1 MKKRFGKNDFIFFGI
16 IVILLIGILVWFYI
30 LRPTSGDSVTIT
42 IDGEVYGV
50 YSLEEEQEI
59 PIPNKNGE
67 ISNILLISSGKA
79 KMIEADCRD
88 QLCVHQKA
96 ISIQN
101 ENIVCLPNRVVVT
114 VTNEESGGFDGFVQ

>member
-42 IDGEVYGV
+42 IDGEVYGI
-50 YSLEEEQEI
+50 YSLEDEQEI

-79 KMIEADCRD
+79 KMIEADCPD
-88 QLCVHQKA
+88 KLCMNQN
-96 ISIQN
+96 SIYRNN
-101 ENIVCLPNRVVVT
+101 ENIVCLPNHVVVT
-114 VTNEESGGFDGFVQ
+114 ITSKESDEIDAIAK

>member
-1 MKKRFGKNDFIFFGI
+1 MCRRFGKNDWLFVGGLL
-16 IVILLIGILVWFYI
+16 VICVFVLIGFRLWNS
-30 LRPTSGDSVTIT
+30 REGSQVTIT
-42 IDGEVYGV
+42 RDGVIYKV
-50 YSLEEEQEI
+50 CSLSENQSVDITDE
-59 PIPNKNGE
+59 NGMVT
-67 ISNILLISSGKA
+67 NTLLIQNGKA

-114 VTNEESGGFDGFVQ
+114 VTNEEFGGFDGFVQ

>member
-1 MKKRFGKNDFIFFGI
+1 MVTNT
-16 IVILLIGILVWFYI
+16 LLI
-30 LRPTSGDSVTIT
+30 
-42 IDGEVYGV
+42 
-50 YSLEEEQEI
+50 Q
-59 PIPNKNGE
+59 N
-67 ISNILLISSGKA
+67 GKA

-114 VTNEESGGFDGFVQ
+114 VTNEESGGVDGFVL

>member
-79 KMIEADCRD
+79 KMIEADCPD
-88 QLCVHQKA
+88 KWGMNQN
-96 ISIQN
+96 SIYRNN
-101 ENIVCLPNRVVVT
+101 EHIVCLPNHVVVT
-114 VTNEESGGFDGFVQ
+114 VTSKESDEIDAIAK

>member
-79 KMIEADCRD
+79 KMIEPDCPD
-88 QLCVHQKA
+88 KLCMNQN
-96 ISIQN
+96 SIYRNN

-114 VTNEESGGFDGFVQ
+114 VTSKESDEIDAIAK

>member
-1 MKKRFGKNDFIFFGI
+1 MCRRFGKNDWLFVGGLL
-16 IVILLIGILVWFYI
+16 VICVFVLIGFRLWNSREGSQVNITRDGVIYKVCSLSENQSVDITDENGMVTNTLLI
-30 LRPTSGDSVTIT
+30 
-42 IDGEVYGV
+42 
-50 YSLEEEQEI
+50 Q
-59 PIPNKNGE
+59 N
-67 ISNILLISSGKA
+67 GKA

>member
-1 MKKRFGKNDFIFFGI
+1 MKKRFGKNDFFFFGI
-16 IVILLIGILVWFYI
+16 IMILLIGILVWFYI

-79 KMIEADCRD
+79 KMIEADCPD
-88 QLCVHQKA
+88 KLCMNQN
-96 ISIQN
+96 SIYRNN

-114 VTNEESGGFDGFVQ
+114 VTSKESDEIDAIAK

>member
-79 KMIEADCRD
+79 KMIEADCPD
-88 QLCVHQKA
+88 KLCMNQN
-96 ISIQN
+96 SIYRNN
-101 ENIVCLPNRVVVT
+101 ENIVCLPNHVVVT
-114 VTNEESGGFDGFVQ
+114 VTSKESDEIDAIAK

>member
-1 MKKRFGKNDFIFFGI
+1 MCRRFGKNDWLFVGGLL
-16 IVILLIGILVWFYI
+16 VICVFVLIGFRLWNS
-30 LRPTSGDSVTIT
+30 REGSQVTIT
-42 IDGEVYGV
+42 RDGVIYKVCTLSENQSVDITD
-50 YSLEEEQEI
+50 E
-59 PIPNKNGE
+59 NGMVT
-67 ISNILLISSGKA
+67 NTLLIQNGKA

>member
-1 MKKRFGKNDFIFFGI
+1 MCRRFGKNDWLFVGGLL
-16 IVILLIGILVWFYI
+16 VICVFVLIGFRLWNS
-30 LRPTSGDSVTIT
+30 REGSQVTIT
-42 IDGEVYGV
+42 RDGVIYKV
-50 YSLEEEQEI
+50 CSLSENQSVDITDE
-59 PIPNKNGE
+59 NGMVT
-67 ISNILLISSGKA
+67 NTLLIQNGKA

-114 VTNEESGGFDGFVQ
+114 VTKEESGGFDGFVQ